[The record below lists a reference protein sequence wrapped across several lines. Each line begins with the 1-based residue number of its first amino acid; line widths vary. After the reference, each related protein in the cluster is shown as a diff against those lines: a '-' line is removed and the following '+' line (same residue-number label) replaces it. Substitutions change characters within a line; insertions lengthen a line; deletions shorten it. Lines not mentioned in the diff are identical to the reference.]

1 MVSLNIVFWL
11 FVIIFAV
18 IGTMRGWAKELLV
31 SFSIILALFIISVLD
46 TYVPPLK
53 PFLDGANSTAF
64 WTQTIIVALLAFFG
78 YQTPNIPKLG
88 GGKFAREKLQDALFG
103 AVLGAFNGY
112 LIVGSIWY
120 FLDQANYFYN
130 LITAPVAG
138 TAAGDAAL
146 RLISL
151 LPPNWLTI
159 PGVYFAVAVS
169 FLFVVVVFI

>member
-11 FVIIFAV
+11 FIILFAV

-46 TYVPPLK
+46 TYIDPLK
-53 PFLDGANSTAF
+53 PFLDGANSTSF
-64 WTQTIIVALLAFFG
+64 WTKTTIVALLAFFG
-78 YQTPNIPKLG
+78 YQTPNIPRLG

-112 LIVGSIWY
+112 LIIGSIWV
-120 FLDQANYFYN
+120 FLHEANYFYH
-130 LITAPVAG
+130 LIEPPLPG
-138 TAAGDAAL
+138 TPGGDAAL
-146 RLISL
+146 RLISI
-151 LPPNWLTI
+151 LPPAWLTI
-159 PGVYFAVAVS
+159 PGVYFAVALS

>member
-11 FVIIFAV
+11 FIVIFAI

-46 TYVPPLK
+46 TYVEPLK
-53 PFLDGANSTAF
+53 PFLDGANSTSF
-64 WTQTIIVALLAFFG
+64 WTKTTIVALLAFFG

-103 AVLGAFNGY
+103 AVLGGFNGY
-112 LIVGSIWY
+112 LIVGSIWH
-120 FLDQANYFYN
+120 FLNEANYFYN
-130 LITAPVAG
+130 FITAPVPG
-138 TAAGDAAL
+138 HPGGDAAL
-146 RLISL
+146 RLIAL

-159 PGVYFAVAVS
+159 PGVYFAVALS